1 MIGRPDS
8 VQPTLILLHGA
19 TCNGHMWDPLV
30 RGLDARYRVLTP
42 DLPGHGSRRDEPFTL
57 AAAVATVVASAQ
69 SVAPAPIIVGGDSL
83 GGYTTLAASAAL
95 PRAQLKGLILGGS
108 SSNLR
113 GRTLLPYYARV
124 ALFRVLLAVFGE
136 QRLISR
142 SIPKLKREL
151 HMQNGELDAMFA
163 AGMSIRVFEQA
174 VFALRNIDFR
184 AKLAAVEQPVLI
196 INGAKDTGHI
206 REEPSFVAVAR
217 DARTHRFADCE
228 HGVTLRRPAQCAVL
242 FNQFAERV
250 FATSAQHAA

>member
-1 MIGRPDS
+1 MIGRPDTM
-8 VQPTLILLHGA
+8 QPTLILLHGA

-57 AAAVATVVASAQ
+57 AAAVATVVATAE

-95 PRAQLKGLILGGS
+95 SPTQVKGLILGGS
-108 SSNLR
+108 SSNLS

-124 ALFRVLLAVFGE
+124 ALFRLLLTVSGE

-151 HMQNGELDAMFA
+151 KMQHGELDAMFA

-206 REEPSFVAVAR
+206 REEASFVAVGR

-228 HGVTLRRPAQCAVL
+228 HGVTLRRPAECAVL
-242 FNQFAERV
+242 FNEFAERV
-250 FATSAQHAA
+250 FAKSALHAA

>member
-1 MIGRPDS
+1 
-8 VQPTLILLHGA
+8 
-19 TCNGHMWDPLV
+19 MWDPLV

-42 DLPGHGSRRDEPFTL
+42 DLPGHGSRRGEPFTL
-57 AAAVATVVASAQ
+57 AGAVATVVATAQ
-69 SVAPAPIIVGGDSL
+69 SVAPAPLVVGGDSL

-95 PRAQLKGLILGGS
+95 PREQVRGLILGGS

-113 GRTLLPYYARV
+113 GRTLVPYYARV

-136 QRLISR
+136 QRLINR

-151 HMQNGELDAMFA
+151 HMQHGELDAMFA
-163 AGMSIRVFEQA
+163 AGMSIKVFEQA

-196 INGAKDTGHI
+196 LNGAKDTGHI
-206 REEPSFVAVAR
+206 REEASFVAVAR
-217 DARTHRFADCE
+217 EASTHRFPDCE
-228 HGVTLRRPAQCAVL
+228 HGVTLRRPAECAVL

-250 FATSAQHAA
+250 FASSALHAA